1 MSVLDQGIANVQNPA
16 YAAALLTGFVHGY
29 RDNHPLRNGAPLPYL
44 FVATPML
51 LQAEILDNI
60 RSTQLG
66 LRGMARKFT
75 SSEVAGTD
83 VILAISEHARDFRS
97 LTTESLAIM
106 LATSMV
112 KLEIEKGWLT
122 PMESRLESRDELPSD
137 YGTAA
142 KLGKW
147 FSDLSIFEIAGILKV
162 AF

>member
-16 YAAALLTGFVHGY
+16 YAATLLAGFVQGY
-29 RDNHPLRNGAPLPYL
+29 RQNHPLRNGVPLPYV

-51 LQAEILDNI
+51 LQAEIVDNI

-66 LRGMARKFT
+66 LRGMVRKLS

-83 VILAISEHARDFRS
+83 VVLSISEHAREYRS
-97 LTTESLAIM
+97 LTTEAIAIM
-106 LATSMV
+106 LATRMV
-112 KLEIEKGWLT
+112 QLDTEKGWML
-122 PMESRLESRDELPSD
+122 PVGHRVEARGELPMD
-137 YGTAA
+137 YSSAV

-147 FSDLSIFEIAGILKV
+147 FSELTTFEIVSILKV